1 MIRPEHLIVVGI
13 TGSIGMGKS
22 TVAGYFAEQGAALF
36 DADAAVHN
44 LYRCGGAAVTQ
55 IAKAFPNCVVDGEV
69 ERKALAKAVFSDA
82 DALEKL
88 ENIVHPLVA
97 AARDAFMAASEKA
110 GKTLAVAEIP
120 LLFET
125 GADAQVDVVVVVSA
139 PEDVQRARAMA
150 RPGMTHER
158 LQAILARQMPD
169 AEKRRR
175 ADYVIDTGESF
186 DATRARVANV
196 IADITAKS

>member
-1 MIRPEHLIVVGI
+1 MLVIGI

-22 TVAGYFAEQGAALF
+22 TVAGYFAEQGAASF
-36 DADAAVHN
+36 DADAAVHD
-44 LYRCGGAAVTQ
+44 LYQRGGAAV
-55 IAKAFPNCVVDGEV
+55 APVAAEFPGCVVDGEV
-69 ERKALAKAVFSDA
+69 ERQTLAKTVFADT
-82 DALEKL
+82 DALVKL

-110 GKTLAVAEIP
+110 GETLAVAEIP
-120 LLFET
+120 LLFES

-139 PEDVQRARAMA
+139 PPDVQLARAMA
-150 RPGMTHER
+150 RPGMTQER
-158 LQAILARQMPD
+158 LQAVLARQMPD

-186 DATRARVANV
+186 DATRAQVADV
-196 IADITAKS
+196 IADITAKG